1 MFTWRDVITGALELN
16 GEKWDDIEFTPFNE
30 YSLTMSSN
38 PRDDDEH
45 YVPPEEAAW
54 TKNYVYTIWFE
65 SEEGYYLI
73 TPYLRNP
80 PSSS

>member
-1 MFTWRDVITGALELN
+1 MFTWKERITRALELN
-16 GEKWDDIEFTPFNE
+16 GERLDDIEYTPFNE

-45 YVPPEEAAW
+45 YVPPAEAAW

-65 SEEGYYLI
+65 SEEDYYLI